1 MKIIIVGAGKVGYSI
16 AALLAE
22 EGHDIT
28 IIDRDGDT
36 IQALSND
43 LDVICVEG
51 SATNPETLREAG
63 AASADLLL
71 AATEQDE
78 VNMICGITA
87 RKLGTAHV
95 IARVRDPEYLHQTE
109 FLREALG
116 LSVLVNPEYE
126 CAKEISR
133 TLRFPGAVRVDA
145 FSKGSLEIAELKI
158 PAGGKLE
165 GLALKELTKRF
176 GAKVLVSVVERDG
189 DALIPNGNFEL
200 RAGDRLSV
208 TGDARE
214 LRRFFTAIGEYK
226 RPVRRVMIM
235 GGGRS
240 SVYLT
245 RMLQENGISA
255 RKLGTAH
262 VIARVRDP
270 EYLHQTEF
278 LREALGLSVL
288 VNPEYECA
296 KEISRTLR
304 FPGAVRVDAF
314 SKGSLEIAELK
325 IPEGGRL
332 AGLALKELPKR
343 FGAKVLVSVV
353 ERGGD
358 ALIPN
363 GNFELRAG
371 DRLSVTGDSRELRR
385 FFTAIGE
392 YKRPVRRV
400 MLMGGGRSSVYL
412 TRMLQEN
419 GISVTVVERDRE
431 RCDQL
436 CDLIPEAHVVCGDAT
451 NSDVLQEDGLS
462 SADAFVALTGDD
474 EDNIITSLY
483 AKNRGISKV
492 VVKVNRDY
500 LSEIIE
506 NVGLNS
512 VVSPK
517 EIVSQQLA
525 RYVRAMS
532 NSLGGS
538 METLYRLAD
547 GKVEALE
554 FKVSADSA
562 CVNIPL
568 KDLKL
573 RPNILI
579 CALIRGSRSIRAA

>member
-1 MKIIIVGAGKVGYSI
+1 MKIIIAGAGKVGRSV
-16 AALLAE
+16 AALLAQ

-28 IIDRDGDT
+28 VIDKDPDT
-36 IQALSND
+36 IQTLSNE

-51 SATNPETLREAG
+51 SATNPEVLREAG
-63 AASADLLL
+63 AEKADLLL

-78 VNMICGITA
+78 VNMIC
-87 RKLGTAHV
+87 
-95 IARVRDPEYLHQTE
+95 
-109 FLREALG
+109 
-116 LSVLVNPEYE
+116 
-126 CAKEISR
+126 
-133 TLRFPGAVRVDA
+133 
-145 FSKGSLEIAELKI
+145 
-158 PAGGKLE
+158 
-165 GLALKELTKRF
+165 
-176 GAKVLVSVVERDG
+176 
-189 DALIPNGNFEL
+189 
-200 RAGDRLSV
+200 
-208 TGDARE
+208 
-214 LRRFFTAIGEYK
+214 
-226 RPVRRVMIM
+226 
-235 GGGRS
+235 
-240 SVYLT
+240 
-245 RMLQENGISA
+245 GISA

-579 CALIRGSRSIRAA
+579 CALIRGNKSIIPDGNSRILPGDHAVIVTAAGKLQNMDAIVAD